1 MSRVWVL
8 DLDANGTGA
17 EMLPLDRVEAAKRK
31 SGTKPAL
38 VAPKRRERPPAE
50 PAPPAPPAPR
60 RFRVTD
66 VMSGAVLAD
75 DAGAR
80 ETVDALTGVRS
91 SVDVNVYVL
100 EAESGDWRLLTLPEQ
115 RSLWALRDR

>member
-1 MSRVWVL
+1 
-8 DLDANGTGA
+8 
-17 EMLPLDRVEAAKRK
+17 MLPLDRVEAAKRK
-31 SGTKPAL
+31 SGTKPAF

-50 PAPPAPPAPR
+50 PARPAPPEAR

-66 VMSGAVLAD
+66 VISGAVLAD

-80 ETVDALTGVRS
+80 ETVDALKGVRS

-100 EAESGDWRLLTLPEQ
+100 EAETGDWRLLTLPEQ